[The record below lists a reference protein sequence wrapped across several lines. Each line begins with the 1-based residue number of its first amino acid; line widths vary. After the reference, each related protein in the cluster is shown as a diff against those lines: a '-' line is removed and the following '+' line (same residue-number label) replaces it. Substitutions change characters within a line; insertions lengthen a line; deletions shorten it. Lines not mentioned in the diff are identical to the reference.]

1 MCSSQLDQFP
11 AALRIKSWTPL
22 LAVMLLAAAPSAQ
35 ADDRIWCAV
44 VIASN
49 SSNPKPPP
57 AELKRFAARMQR
69 VFGYNQFELFGS
81 ATKTIDDSVERWL
94 VPSQNFWLCVKS
106 KQTRQRDVARGYD
119 LDLQLFHDKRRLVET
134 DVTLAFESPVFIRGP
149 LHASGQ
155 ILIVLQ
161 ILP

>member
-1 MCSSQLDQFP
+1 MANQLAFFP
-11 AALRIKSWTPL
+11 VPLPSGLWKPMLAALFI
-22 LAVMLLAAAPSAQ
+22 ASAT
-35 ADDRIWCAV
+35 ATHAEDRIWCAV

-49 SSNPKPPP
+49 VDDPKPPP
-57 AELKRFAARMQR
+57 AELKRFALRMKR

-81 ATKTIDDSVERWL
+81 ATKTIDESVERWL
-94 VPSQNFWLCVKS
+94 VPSQNFWLCVKA
-106 KQTRQRDVARGYD
+106 KPTRQRDVDRGYD
-119 LDLQLFHDKRRLVET
+119 LDLQLFHDKRRLLET

-149 LHASGQ
+149 LHARGQ